1 MGLTANQRTARRQHR
16 HAGDLLP
23 VEALTRDGLLIRSDG
38 AFVRYLEVAPT
49 NPLVLDAHGCA
60 RMTRGFTELLTRVP
74 PGLSV
79 QCYAQATPVSL
90 EDLIAR
96 SRTET
101 DAATDQLLASPDG
114 LTRAQGHA
122 LRRLAACTED
132 SLRVHAEDQAA
143 VDVRYVLVVPWHP
156 DVVAHGPRRLGGR
169 RRKTD
174 PLERPLAEHAR
185 FAREAQQHAERLR
198 SALAG
203 LDMKASLMSG
213 PDVADL
219 LWSRF
224 SPAAAAARARRPS
237 AQEPPV
243 LASLDHDTDREKA
256 GVAAARLRDA
266 ICRGEL
272 DLLDRHR
279 LGVDGGLEHTVY
291 VSRRPERTF
300 YGWLLHAMQGGLPW
314 TLSVHVHVRDRA
326 EERDRHNRRARRLWG
341 VNEGAAD
348 RRARPDRQQHD
359 QQAELEELV
368 DELSTGAETLCD
380 VSIYQTLRAPG
391 PGADG
396 DALRDAVRAATR
408 DLGGIV
414 DAQVSVGE
422 ALQPDLWTSSLPL
435 GLDAAWRTMPM
446 ITRNAADSVPFVS
459 TSCGSPEGIP
469 FAFANPGRTIERLH
483 PFDRLHD
490 NGTTL
495 LFAKSGGGKTM
506 TTISLAAAALPRGC
520 QVNVIDRS
528 AGHWSFL
535 CTLIPGAAHMEL
547 GEDRGPTINAWDV
560 DDVANVP
567 RSKIAFL
574 VRLHALLIGDHDA
587 GEDAYGLGPLERNL
601 LALAI
606 RTTYARAATG
616 EAPASESLLRQNLED
631 LASLEEGPE
640 TAAVYRNLAQRLG
653 EFCGDGTYAYLFDRP
668 TTVGAEDAPLVVFNT
683 RAVPD
688 DVAAPVIFAVLEF
701 VSRRV
706 ERRYASH
713 LRRRAEGRGA
723 AGPLDGTSAVVVEE
737 IWKLVGRRATGAW
750 LVELAKRARHI
761 GLWLIAITQQRSDLA
776 SREGRALL
784 DNSTIQLFLRN
795 GPDDVAH
802 VAEALHL
809 SVEEVSQITH
819 LVTEKHS
826 LAEAY
831 LVNGERGRGGVTIR
845 LGSHAYWLATSD
857 PVVDV
862 PWRELALEHAGY
874 SDADGDVERS
884 DAAFHALDLLADPDW
899 QAEQSA

>member
-1 MGLTANQRTARRQHR
+1 MGLTLVKQRANERR
-16 HAGDLLP
+16 AGDLLP
-23 VEALTRDGLLIRSDG
+23 VEALTLDGLVIRSDG
-38 AFVRYLEVAPT
+38 AFVRYLEVVPT
-49 NPLVLDAHGCA
+49 NPLVLDAHGCE

-74 PGLSV
+74 AGLSV

-90 EDLIAR
+90 DDLLAR
-96 SRTET
+96 SRAET
-101 DAATDQLLASPDG
+101 DAATEPLLAADDP
-114 LTRAQGHA
+114 LTRAQGDA

-143 VDVRYVLVVPWHP
+143 VEVRYVLVVPWHP
-156 DVVAHGPRRLGGR
+156 DALERPRLAR
-169 RRKTD
+169 RRKAD
-174 PLERPLAEHAR
+174 PLERPLAQHLR
-185 FAREAQQHAERLR
+185 CVRESLQHAERLR

-203 LDMKASLMSG
+203 LDMKASLMPG

-219 LWSRF
+219 LWTRF
-224 SPAAAAARARRPS
+224 SPAAASAKVRRPS
-237 AQEPPV
+237 AQQPPIYG
-243 LASLDHDTDREKA
+243 SLDYEVDRD
-256 GVAAARLRDA
+256 AARRAAVRLREA
-266 ICRGEL
+266 ICQGEI

-300 YGWLLHAMQGGLPW
+300 YGWLLHAMQGDLPW
-314 TLSVHVHVRDRA
+314 ALSVHVHVRDRA
-326 EERDRHNRRARRLWG
+326 QERARVNQRARRLWG
-341 VNEGAAD
+341 VNEGALD
-348 RRARPDRQQHD
+348 RRARPDRAQHE

-368 DELSTGAETLCD
+368 DELSSGGETLCD
-380 VSIYQTLRAPG
+380 VAIYQTLRAPG
-391 PGADG
+391 PGADAE
-396 DALRDAVRAATR
+396 ALRDAVLAASR
-408 DLGGIV
+408 DLGGVV
-414 DAQVSVGE
+414 DAHVSLGE

-435 GLDAAWRTMPM
+435 GLDAARRTMPM

-459 TSCGSPEGIP
+459 TSCGSPAGIP
-469 FAFANPGRTIERLH
+469 FAFANPGRTLERLH

-528 AGHWSFL
+528 AGHWAFL
-535 CTLIPGAAHMEL
+535 CLLIPGAAHVEL
-547 GEDRGPTINAWDV
+547 GDDGGATIDPWDV
-560 DDVANVP
+560 DDLSNVP
-567 RSKIAFL
+567 RSKVAFL

-587 GEDAYGLGPLERNL
+587 AEDAYGLGPLERNL
-601 LALAI
+601 LALAV
-606 RTTYARAATG
+606 RTTYARAAEDG
-616 EAPASESLLRQNLED
+616 DRPSESLLRATLED
-631 LASLEEGPE
+631 LAAGEEAAD
-640 TAAVYRNLAQRLG
+640 TAATYRNLAHRLG

-668 TTVGAEDAPLVVFNT
+668 TTVGAEDAPLAVFNT

-701 VSRRV
+701 VARRV
-706 ERRYASH
+706 ERRYERH
-713 LRRRAEGRGA
+713 LRRRAEGRPA

-802 VAEALHL
+802 VAQALHL
-809 SVEEVSQITH
+809 SAEEVAQITR

-826 LAEAY
+826 HAEAY
-831 LVNGERGRGGVTIR
+831 FVNGERGRGGVTIR

-862 PWRELALEHAGY
+862 PWRQLALEQAGAA
-874 SDADGDVERS
+874 DAHDETEAS
-884 DAAFHALDLLADPDW
+884 DAAFRALDLLADPEW
-899 QAEQSA
+899 QREQS